1 MEICIFFTPNKN
13 KRSCC
18 GLTHTLFMAGS
29 QSSSTYIL
37 VLYLYRQILV
47 AYKWHFIV
55 NKMIYVTEVCSN
67 QFIRYMIALQSPYM
81 IALSLYSWSRDRRQF
96 IDVQR
101 SHFLELKVNNS
112 FILSIRLISLKDCAV
127 YFNIIICVYL
137 RYFWRK
143 TNCDLWVFMRFTVK
157 VGSLHINKTWRLL
170 VLHNYDEVIR
180 ESNYSYTCVIDL
192 LHIRGK
198 HEQQCVFG
206 CTPRA

>member
-1 MEICIFFTPNKN
+1 MIYMLLYHSLYICDIVLVISFVTFRHLINDMKMEICIFFTPNKN

-81 IALSLYSWSRDRRQF
+81 IALQSPLSLHNWSRDRWQF

-101 SHFLELKVNNS
+101 SRFLELKVNNS
-112 FILSIRLISLKDCAV
+112 FILSIRLISLKGYCLPA
-127 YFNIIICVYL
+127 
-137 RYFWRK
+137 
-143 TNCDLWVFMRFTVK
+143 
-157 VGSLHINKTWRLL
+157 
-170 VLHNYDEVIR
+170 
-180 ESNYSYTCVIDL
+180 
-192 LHIRGK
+192 
-198 HEQQCVFG
+198 
-206 CTPRA
+206 A